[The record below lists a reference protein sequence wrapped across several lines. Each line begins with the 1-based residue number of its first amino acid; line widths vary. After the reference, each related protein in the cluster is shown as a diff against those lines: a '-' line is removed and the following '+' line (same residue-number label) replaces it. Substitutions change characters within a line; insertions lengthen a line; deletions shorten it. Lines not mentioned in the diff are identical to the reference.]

1 MQHLDEDWHNVDK
14 KKKKLSKKDYR
25 TITIFD
31 AMIYYFHRL
40 AIHSTQRL
48 VAQNLDHK
56 QAVSV
61 YRLSLKALS
70 NLLIRY
76 NQYHKT

>member
-1 MQHLDEDWHNVDK
+1 
-14 KKKKLSKKDYR
+14 
-25 TITIFD
+25 
-31 AMIYYFHRL
+31 MIYYFHKL

>member
-1 MQHLDEDWHNVDK
+1 MKTDIMLIK
-14 KKKKLSKKDYR
+14 KKKIIKKRLYR
-25 TITIFD
+25 TISIFD
-31 AMIYYFHRL
+31 AMIYYFHKL